1 MPSEKPAQSV
11 PQATQPHPT
20 QPAFAPASPK
30 DLWSGLGVGLIC
42 FIGFVAGGAA
52 WLDPELALATVGSAG
67 GQGQYE
73 LPFLLLMIGFPI
85 FLIIAGYFFWQTWRW
100 WRDTR
105 AFAGSKQKST
115 GAITHLWV
123 DPPKGR
129 GKKYYVGYRYG
140 DGIEAYQQVQ
150 SRVYNRLTLG
160 ESVKVEYVPANPR
173 LSRLNLRK

>member
-1 MPSEKPAQSV
+1 MPPQNPAHNI
-11 PQATQPHPT
+11 PQETQPHPA
-20 QPAFAPASPK
+20 QKAFTPASK
-30 DLWSGLGVGLIC
+30 QDLWSGLGVSLIC

-67 GQGQYE
+67 RQGQYE
-73 LPFLLLMIGFPI
+73 LPFLLLMVVFPI

-105 AFAGSKQKST
+105 TFVGSKQKIT

-129 GKKYYVGYRYG
+129 GKKYYVGYRFG
-140 DGIEAYQQVQ
+140 DGVEAYQQVQ

-160 ESVKVEYVPANPR
+160 ESVKVEYVPASPR